1 MIWQN
6 PWAWLGLLTV
16 ALPVL
21 IHLLARR
28 SARVQPFPTLRFL
41 DTSRLLP
48 TRRTRLQDVLLL
60 SLRVTILAAA
70 VSALAQPLF
79 PARRQARDSSR
90 ALARVVVVDTSLSMM
105 RRTRTG
111 ERALDAARREAR
123 ALEGADLNVLLET
136 VSPARAL
143 AGAVAWLGN
152 QPARREVV
160 IVSDFQLGTIEPTD
174 LANLPKD
181 VGVRLQRIDATAD
194 SVTGESVS
202 MHGPVET
209 VARSTF
215 ADSGTTVEWSY
226 RPSTKEHH
234 DLRILAGSTER
245 EKADAA
251 LMAARTIAYARSDT
265 ARPVIIVQPGYERR
279 AELLSQAK
287 GIDQPWMADVVA
299 RLRRDSF
306 LALTAADAAVLLS
319 TTGDSLRLVTVART
333 DSGRAV
339 AFAASGPVDGR
350 ASLLIFSLVDA
361 GSTASAAL
369 LAATANALGGHVPVR
384 ELEQRQ
390 LSADA
395 LARWHRPTPATGL
408 RLPAA
413 NDASDARWFW
423 LLVLALLIAEG
434 WLRRRM
440 RQQPR
445 EQTPIDSVHELV
457 A

>member
-1 MIWQN
+1 MTWQN

-41 DTSRLLP
+41 ETSRLLP

-90 ALARVVVVDTSLSMM
+90 ALARVVVVDTSLSMV

-111 ERALDAARREAR
+111 ERALEAARREAR
-123 ALEGADLNVLLET
+123 TLEGADLNVLLET
-136 VSPARAL
+136 GSPARAL

-160 IVSDFQLGTIEPTD
+160 IVSDFQLGTIESAD
-174 LANLPKD
+174 LANLPND

-194 SVTGESVS
+194 SAAGESVS

-215 ADSGTTVEWSY
+215 ADSATTVEWSY
-226 RPSTKEHH
+226 RPSTNEQH
-234 DLRILAGSTER
+234 DLRILAGPTER

-251 LMAARTIAYARSDT
+251 LSAARTIAYARSDT
-265 ARPVIIVQPGYERR
+265 AQPVIIVQPGYERR

-306 LALTAADAAVLLS
+306 LALGAADAAVLGS
-319 TTGDSLRLVTVART
+319 ATDSLRQVTVART

-339 AFAASGPVDGR
+339 AFAASGAVDGR

-384 ELEQRQ
+384 ELEPRQ
-390 LSADA
+390 LGADV
-395 LARWHRPTPATGL
+395 LARWQRPTPAIGL

-434 WLRRRM
+434 WLRRRT